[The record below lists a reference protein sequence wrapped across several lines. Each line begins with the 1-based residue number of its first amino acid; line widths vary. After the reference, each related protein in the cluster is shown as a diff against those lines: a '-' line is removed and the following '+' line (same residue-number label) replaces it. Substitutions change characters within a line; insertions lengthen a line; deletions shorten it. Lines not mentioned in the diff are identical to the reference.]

1 MKGSEDGRMVVNR
14 INVDERTDAELVAAS
29 HRGDAAATEALFV
42 RYEGPIYR
50 MALRMCR
57 DPEDAKEVLQE
68 TLLAAARTLRD
79 FRGDSAVGTWLYAI
93 ARSFCIKLRKK
104 RSRGGGYDA
113 TDEEVS
119 AVVDPSQLPDDA
131 AAGHEV
137 GAALQQAIAELS
149 RPYREVLVLRDVE
162 GLTAPEVA
170 AALGIGVDAV
180 KSRLHRARVAV
191 RDKIAPLLSPPEP
204 PPAHG
209 DCPDVLH
216 LFSQRLEGEV
226 DANLCHEMEKHVAK
240 CPHCSSACDSL
251 KRTLALCTA
260 SAPSAPVPPAVQA
273 KVRRALREVIRLEG
287 G

>member
-1 MKGSEDGRMVVNR
+1 MVASR
-14 INVDERTDAELVAAS
+14 LGTDERTDAELLAAS
-29 HRGDAAATEALFV
+29 HGGDASATEALFV

-68 TLLAAARTLRD
+68 TLLAAARTLHD

-93 ARSFCIKLRKK
+93 ARSFCIKLRKRK
-104 RSRGGGYDA
+104 SRGGGYDA

-119 AVVDPSQLPDDA
+119 AVVDPSALPDDA

-137 GAALQQAIAELS
+137 GIVLQRAIAELS

-191 RDKIAPLLSPPEP
+191 RDKVAPLLQPLAEA
-204 PPAHG
+204 PAQS

-226 DANLCHEMEKHVAK
+226 DATLCHEMEAHVAR
-240 CPHCSSACDSL
+240 CAHCSSACESL

-260 SAPSAPVPPAVQA
+260 SAPSAPVPPSVQA